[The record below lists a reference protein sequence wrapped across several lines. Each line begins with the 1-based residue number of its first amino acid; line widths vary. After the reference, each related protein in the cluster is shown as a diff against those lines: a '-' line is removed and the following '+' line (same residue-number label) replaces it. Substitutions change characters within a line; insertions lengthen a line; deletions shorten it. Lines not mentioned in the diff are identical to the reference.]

1 MDAHVEREGEVVG
14 LGLTSGTGEDRPSSI
29 SAGGAQR
36 HLASSARF
44 RHTRRQETV
53 REAIMRKRVLGVLCA
68 AGVAVAVASPALGQE
83 VDIQKAI
90 HCQTLAQQFGDS
102 IKTAKA
108 EDGVK
113 KTATDQAKQGDQ
125 ACNQRNYDAGMDQLR
140 QALQQ
145 VGLKPAR

>member
-1 MDAHVEREGEVVG
+1 
-14 LGLTSGTGEDRPSSI
+14 
-29 SAGGAQR
+29 
-36 HLASSARF
+36 
-44 RHTRRQETV
+44 
-53 REAIMRKRVLGVLCA
+53 
-68 AGVAVAVASPALGQE
+68 VASPALGQE

-108 EDGVK
+108 EDDVK

-125 ACNQRNYDAGMDQLR
+125 ACNQHDYDAGMDQIR